1 MATLKEIIE
10 RVEKEKP
17 DAFTNDVK
25 AKWLAELEGKIA
37 LDCFQMSPLEA
48 QTVRYSWPTDE
59 KKELLIR
66 FPNEEVYALYLE
78 AMIDFH
84 NGEPDRYQ
92 NTMER
97 FNQAFLGFKQW
108 LLMTFGDE
116 PKQYLELFRE
126 EAAV

>member
-1 MATLKEIIE
+1 MATLKEIID

-17 DAFTNDVK
+17 DAFDCPTK
-25 AKWLAELEGKIA
+25 ANWLAELEGKIA
-37 LDCFQMSPLEA
+37 LDCFGMSPVEA
-48 QTVRYSWPTDE
+48 QAVRYSWPQDE

-97 FNQAFLGFKQW
+97 FNKAFLGFKQW
-108 LLMTFGDE
+108 LLMTFDDE
-116 PKQYLELFRE
+116 PKRYLEMFRE